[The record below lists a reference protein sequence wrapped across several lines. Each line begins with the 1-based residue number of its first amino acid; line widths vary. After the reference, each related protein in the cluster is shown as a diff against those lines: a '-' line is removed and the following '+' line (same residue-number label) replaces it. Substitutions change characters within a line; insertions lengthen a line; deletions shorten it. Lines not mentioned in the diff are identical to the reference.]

1 MTNVRVIQN
10 GGTGKAVVKG
20 FFNHLLFAMLLF
32 CFCLFV
38 SLLFLI
44 SGVTFFFLHSWC
56 KTRENKTSLTI
67 YLTLTTVLETKKMNK
82 PRSPFDLPK
91 ERSPIVVTSIKR
103 PLSARYI

>member
-44 SGVTFFFLHSWC
+44 SGVTIFFYTAGVKQG
-56 KTRENKTSLTI
+56 KT
-67 YLTLTTVLETKKMNK
+67 
-82 PRSPFDLPK
+82 
-91 ERSPIVVTSIKR
+91 KR
-103 PLSARYI
+103 P

>member
-44 SGVTFFFLHSWC
+44 SGVTFFFYAAGVKQG
-56 KTRENKTSLTI
+56 KT
-67 YLTLTTVLETKKMNK
+67 
-82 PRSPFDLPK
+82 
-91 ERSPIVVTSIKR
+91 KR
-103 PLSARYI
+103 P

>member
-44 SGVTFFFLHSWC
+44 SGVTFFFSTQL
-56 KTRENKTSLTI
+56 
-67 YLTLTTVLETKKMNK
+67 V
-82 PRSPFDLPK
+82 
-91 ERSPIVVTSIKR
+91 
-103 PLSARYI
+103 